1 MFDLILSGLI
11 FVGIYLF
18 STYAAYGI
26 GYLPFQLVTCNKSHE
41 SKRKEFED
49 SESVIKE
56 KIEFLQGK
64 LRRKGNLSSSE
75 QAKLDLLLE
84 REK

>member
-1 MFDLILSGLI
+1 MFELVLSTLILVGL
-11 FVGIYLF
+11 YLF
-18 STYAAYGI
+18 STYGAFGI
-26 GYLPFQLVTCNKSHE
+26 GYLPFQLITCHKSHE
-41 SKRKEFED
+41 SKKKEFED

-64 LRRKGNLSSSE
+64 LRRKGNLNSSD